1 MLDKH
6 ESADNR
12 RTTFFLNFESKLS
25 RNTRPLQSFA
35 DTISLGDSTTLGS

>member
-6 ESADNR
+6 ENADNR

-25 RNTRPLQSFA
+25 RNTRPLH
-35 DTISLGDSTTLGS
+35 LSTWIRVN